1 MAGRSSGLFRTLL
14 RRWPAAPTLV
24 ETQEAYRT
32 GRETRQKTRPRF
44 SQHPEFQ
51 TDQKLMLVSAALF
64 IAQIPTECQHAH
76 VSAIMDA
83 DSTHPHAQAH
93 EGTRMTMCTCVP
105 AAAQPTAFG
114 APPLPAALGRSSGLA
129 SQACRAAAPRATT
142 AAAWL
147 AGGAWLRPVHL
158 QPRPVWP
165 LPRVPAAAVCRLEDD
180 TPSSLHGVTGI
191 PLP

>member
-1 MAGRSSGLFRTLL
+1 M
-14 RRWPAAPTLV
+14 

-93 EGTRMTMCTCVP
+93 EGTRMTMCTCGCSR
-105 AAAQPTAFG
+105 ARGAQSRAWGAF
-114 APPLPAALGRSSGLA
+114 ALGVQS
-129 SQACRAAAPRATT
+129 RALSWGEQTKGR
-142 AAAWL
+142 
-147 AGGAWLRPVHL
+147 GGAGEGSERMKAHTHKPLNTFTRTSVHRDERHRDGDTAR
-158 QPRPVWP
+158 QTRGTDSFE
-165 LPRVPAAAVCRLEDD
+165 LERDGRRD
-180 TPSSLHGVTGI
+180 SQIGGTDR
-191 PLP
+191 